1 VFDMEIIVK
10 GGYVFDPINGI
21 NGEKLDIGVKDGK
34 VVDPS
39 KIDERNAKVIDA
51 SGKVVMPG
59 GVDMHSHI
67 AGAKVNVG
75 RLLRPEDHY
84 VSFIKAIAG
93 VKRSGSGKTTPTVA
107 SIGYKYARMGWTTV
121 IEPATPPLKTRHTHE
136 ELNDI
141 PIIDKACFPLV
152 DSNWFVLDYLS
163 KGDVERCAAFI
174 AWLLEGLKGYALKLV
189 DPGVAE
195 LWSLGKGYGLD
206 LDDEIP
212 SFGITPKDII
222 LGLCKVNKML
232 KLPHSIHLHCNRLGI
247 PGNYTT
253 TLETMKTLE
262 GMGDGINV
270 HITHAQFNSY
280 KGDNWPALRSGAPE
294 IADYVNSHQ
303 HVSIDTGQIVF
314 GGATTMTA
322 DAPFEFALF
331 HMTPIRKWAG
341 SEVEVESASGIVPF
355 KYKKKSVVNA
365 VQWCIALELALLV
378 KDPWR
383 VVPTTDHPNGGP
395 FTRYPR
401 LISWL
406 MSKKARDELLE
417 KINKTARRRS
427 ILSDIDREY
436 SLYEIAISTRAAPA
450 KLLGLEGRKGHLG
463 EGADADIAVYDLN
476 PFEDLDNPE
485 KIVKAFKYAYCTIKD
500 GEIVVMNGKVAKTM
514 YGRTF
519 YVKSKATSED
529 LMKEVVSEVE
539 QKFKEWY
546 TVQFS
551 NYIIGEDEIRA
562 PEPIV
567 VGG

>member
-1 VFDMEIIVK
+1 MEIIVK
-10 GGYVFDPINGI
+10 GGYVFDPINGVK
-21 NGEKLDIGVKDGK
+21 GEKLDIGVKDGK
-34 VVDPS
+34 IVDPS
-39 KIDERNAKVIDA
+39 KLDERNAKVIDA
-51 SGKVVMPG
+51 RGKTVMPG
-59 GVDMHSHI
+59 GVDLHSHI
-67 AGAKVNVG
+67 AGPKVNVG

-84 VSFIKAIAG
+84 ISFIKAVTG
-93 VKRSGSGKTTPTVA
+93 VKRSGTGKTTPTVA

-141 PIIDKACFPLV
+141 PILDKACFPLV
-152 DSNWFVLDYLS
+152 DSNWFILDYIS
-163 KGDVERCAAFI
+163 KGEIEKCAAFV
-174 AWLLEGLKGYALKLV
+174 AWLLDAIKGYALKLV

-195 LWSLGKGYGLD
+195 LWSQGKGYGLD

-212 SFGITPKDII
+212 SFGITPREII
-222 LGLCKVNKML
+222 TGLCKVNRML
-232 KLPHSIHLHCNRLGI
+232 KLPHSIHVHCNRLGI
-247 PGNYTT
+247 PGNYST
-253 TLETMKTLE
+253 TLETMRALE
-262 GMGDGINV
+262 GMGDGITI

-294 IADYVNSHQ
+294 IADYVNAHE
-303 HVSIDTGQIVF
+303 HVSIDMGQVIF

-355 KYKKKSVVNA
+355 KYKKKSIVNA
-365 VQWCIALELALLV
+365 VQWCIGLELALLI

-406 MSKKARDELLE
+406 MSKKAREEVLE

-427 ILSDIDREY
+427 VLPDIDREY

-450 KLLGLEGRKGHLG
+450 KLLGLEDRKGQLG
-463 EGADADIAVYDLN
+463 EGADADIAIYDLD
-476 PFEDLDNPE
+476 PTKDLNDPDR
-485 KIVKAFKYAYCTIKD
+485 IVKAFKYAYCTIKN
-500 GEIVVMNGKVAKTM
+500 GEIVVMNGKIAKTS

-519 YVKSKATSED
+519 YVKSSVLDED
-529 LMKEVVSEVE
+529 LMKGVVSEVK

-546 TVQFS
+546 TVQLS
-551 NYIIGEDEIRA
+551 NYIIDESEIRH
-562 PEPIV
+562 PEPLV

>member
-1 VFDMEIIVK
+1 MEIIIK
-10 GGYVFDPINGI
+10 GGYVFDPINGVK
-21 NGEKLDIGVKDGK
+21 GEKLDIGVKDGK
-34 VVDPS
+34 IVDPS
-39 KIDERNAKVIDA
+39 KLDERNAKVIDA
-51 SGKVVMPG
+51 RGKTVMPG
-59 GVDMHSHI
+59 GVDIHSHI
-67 AGAKVNVG
+67 AGPKVNVG

-84 VSFIKAIAG
+84 ISFIKAITG
-93 VKRSGSGKTTPTVA
+93 VKRSGTGKTTPTVA
-107 SIGYKYARMGWTTV
+107 SIGYRYARMGWTTV

-141 PIIDKACFPLV
+141 PILDKACFPLV
-152 DSNWFVLDYLS
+152 DSNWFILDYIS
-163 KGDVERCAAFI
+163 KGEIEKCAAFV
-174 AWLLEGLKGYALKLV
+174 AWLLDAIKGYALKLV

-195 LWSLGKGYGLD
+195 LWSQGKGYGLD

-212 SFGITPKDII
+212 SFGITPREII
-222 LGLCKVNKML
+222 TGLCKVNRML
-232 KLPHSIHLHCNRLGI
+232 KLPHSIHVHCNRLGI
-247 PGNYTT
+247 PGNYST
-253 TLETMKTLE
+253 TLETMRALE
-262 GMGDGINV
+262 GMGDGITI

-294 IADYVNSHQ
+294 IADYVNAHE
-303 HVSIDTGQIVF
+303 HVSIDMGQVIF

-355 KYKKKSVVNA
+355 KYKKKSIVNA
-365 VQWCIALELALLV
+365 VQWCIGLELALLI

-383 VVPTTDHPNGGP
+383 VIPTTDHPNGGP

-406 MSKKARDELLE
+406 MSKKAREEVLE

-427 ILSDIDREY
+427 VLPDIDREY

-450 KLLGLEGRKGHLG
+450 KLLGLEDRKGQLG
-463 EGADADIAVYDLN
+463 EGADADIAIYDLD
-476 PFEDLDNPE
+476 PTKDLNDPDR
-485 KIVKAFKYAYCTIKD
+485 IVKAFKYAYCTIKN
-500 GEIVVMNGKVAKTM
+500 GETVVMNGKIAKTS

-519 YVKSKATSED
+519 YVKSSVLDEE
-529 LMKEVVSEVE
+529 LMKGVVSEVK

-551 NYIIGEDEIRA
+551 NYIIDESEIRH
-562 PEPIV
+562 PEPLV
-567 VGG
+567 MGG

>member
-1 VFDMEIIVK
+1 MEIIIK
-10 GGYVFDPINGI
+10 GGYVYDPLNGVK
-21 NGEKLDIGVKDGK
+21 GEKLDIGIKDGK
-34 VVDPS
+34 IVDPS
-39 KIDERNAKVIDA
+39 KLDERSAKVIDA

-59 GVDMHSHI
+59 GVDLHSHI

-84 VSFIKAIAG
+84 VSFIKAITG

-107 SIGYKYARMGWTTV
+107 TIGYKYARMGWTTV

-141 PIIDKACFPLV
+141 PILDKACFPLV

-163 KGDVERCAAFI
+163 KGEIEKCAAFI
-174 AWLLEGLKGYALKLV
+174 AWLLNALKGYALKLV

-206 LDDEIP
+206 FDDEIP
-212 SFGITPKDII
+212 SFGITPREIVT
-222 LGLCKVNKML
+222 GLCKVNKML

-247 PGNYTT
+247 PGNYST
-253 TLETMKTLE
+253 TLETMKALE
-262 GMGDGINV
+262 GMGDGISV
-270 HITHAQFNSY
+270 HVTHAQFNSY
-280 KGDNWPALRSGAPE
+280 KGDNWPALRSAASE
-294 IADYVNSHQ
+294 IADYVNGHR
-303 HVSIDTGQIVF
+303 HVSIDIGQIMF

-355 KYKKKSVVNA
+355 KYKKKSIVNA
-365 VQWCIALELALLV
+365 VQWCIGLELALLI

-383 VVPTTDHPNGGP
+383 VIPTTDHPNGGP

-406 MSKKARDELLE
+406 MSKKAREEVLE
-417 KINKTARRRS
+417 KINKTALRRS
-427 ILSDIDREY
+427 VLPDIEREY
-436 SLYEIAISTRAAPA
+436 TLYEIAISTRAAPA
-450 KLLGLEGRKGHLG
+450 KLLGLENKKGHLG
-463 EGADADIAVYDLN
+463 EGADADVAIYDLD
-476 PFEDLDNPE
+476 PTKDLTDPE
-485 KIVKAFKYAYCTIKD
+485 KIVKPFKYAYCTIKD
-500 GEIVVMNGKVAKTM
+500 GEIVVMNGKIAKTR

-519 YVKSKATSED
+519 YVRSQELDKD
-529 LMKEVVSEVE
+529 LVEEVE
-539 QKFKEWY
+539 KEIKQKFKEWY

-551 NYIIGEDEIRA
+551 NYIIDESEIRH

>member
-1 VFDMEIIVK
+1 
-10 GGYVFDPINGI
+10 
-21 NGEKLDIGVKDGK
+21 
-34 VVDPS
+34 
-39 KIDERNAKVIDA
+39 
-51 SGKVVMPG
+51 
-59 GVDMHSHI
+59 
-67 AGAKVNVG
+67 
-75 RLLRPEDHY
+75 
-84 VSFIKAIAG
+84 
-93 VKRSGSGKTTPTVA
+93 
-107 SIGYKYARMGWTTV
+107 
-121 IEPATPPLKTRHTHE
+121 
-136 ELNDI
+136 
-141 PIIDKACFPLV
+141 
-152 DSNWFVLDYLS
+152 LDYLS

-174 AWLLEGLKGYALKLV
+174 AWLLEGLKGYAIKLV

-212 SFGITPKDII
+212 SFGITPREII

-253 TLETMKTLE
+253 TLETMKALE

-331 HMTPIRKWAG
+331 HITSIRKWAG

-383 VVPTTDHPNGGP
+383 VIPTTDHPNGGP
-395 FTRYPR
+395 FTKYPR

-450 KLLGLEGRKGHLG
+450 KLLGLEDRKGHLG
-463 EGADADIAVYDLN
+463 EGADADIAVYDLD
-476 PFEDLDNPE
+476 PFMDLDNPE
-485 KIVKAFKYAYCTIKD
+485 KIVKAFKHAYCTIKD

-519 YVKSKATSED
+519 YVKSKAMSED
-529 LMKEVVSEVE
+529 LMKEVVSEVK

-551 NYIIGEDEIRA
+551 NYIIGEDEIRTL
-562 PEPIV
+562 EPIV

>member
-1 VFDMEIIVK
+1 MEILIK
-10 GGYVFDPINGI
+10 GGYVFDPINGVK
-21 NGEKLDIGVKDGK
+21 GEKLDIGVKDGK
-34 VVDPS
+34 IVEASEV
-39 KIDERNAKVIDA
+39 DERSAKVIDA

-59 GVDMHSHI
+59 GVDLHSHI

-84 VSFIKAIAG
+84 ISFIKAITG
-93 VKRSGSGKTTPTVA
+93 VKRSGTGKTTPTVA
-107 SIGYKYARMGWTTV
+107 PIGYKYARMGWTTV
-121 IEPATPPLKTRHTHE
+121 IEPASPPLKTRHTHE

-141 PIIDKACFPLV
+141 PILDKACFPLV

-163 KGDVERCAAFI
+163 KGEVEKCAAFI
-174 AWLLEGLKGYALKLV
+174 AWLLDAIKGYALKLV

-212 SFGITPKDII
+212 SFGITPREII
-222 LGLCKVNKML
+222 TGLCKVNRML
-232 KLPHSIHLHCNRLGI
+232 KLPHSIHVHCNRLGI

-253 TLETMKTLE
+253 TLETMKALE
-262 GMGDGINV
+262 GMGDGIV
-270 HITHAQFNSY
+270 IHVTHAQFNSY

-294 IADYVNSHQ
+294 IADYVNSHD
-303 HVSIDTGQIVF
+303 HVSVDIGQIMF

-331 HMTPIRKWAG
+331 HMTPIKKWAG

-355 KYKKKSVVNA
+355 KYKKRSVVNA
-365 VQWCIALELALLV
+365 VQWCIGLELALLI

-383 VVPTTDHPNGGP
+383 VIPTTDHPNGGP

-406 MSKKARDELLE
+406 MSKKAREEVFE
-417 KINKTARRRS
+417 KINKTAKRRS
-427 ILSDIDREY
+427 VLPDIDREY
-436 SLYEIAISTRAAPA
+436 SLYEIAIVTRAAPA
-450 KLLGLEGRKGHLG
+450 KLLGLEERKGHLG
-463 EGADADIAVYDLN
+463 EGADADIAIYDLD
-476 PFEDLDNPE
+476 PAEGAKDPE

-500 GEIVVMNGKVAKTM
+500 GEIVVMNGKIAKTT

-519 YVKSKATSED
+519 YVKSKALGED
-529 LMKEVVSEVE
+529 LMKEVEEEVK
-539 QKFKEWY
+539 QRFKEWY
-546 TVQFS
+546 TIQFS
-551 NYIIGEDEIRA
+551 NYIIDESEIRY

>member
-1 VFDMEIIVK
+1 MEIIVK
-10 GGYVFDPINGI
+10 GGYVFDPINGVK
-21 NGEKLDIGVKDGK
+21 GEKLDIGVKDGK
-34 VVDPS
+34 IVDPS
-39 KIDERNAKVIDA
+39 KLDERNAKVIDA
-51 SGKVVMPG
+51 RGKTVMPG
-59 GVDMHSHI
+59 GVDLHSHI
-67 AGAKVNVG
+67 AGPKVNVG

-84 VSFIKAIAG
+84 ISFIKAITG
-93 VKRSGSGKTTPTVA
+93 VKRSGTGKTTPTVA

-141 PIIDKACFPLV
+141 PILDKACFPLV
-152 DSNWFVLDYLS
+152 DSNWFILDYIS
-163 KGDVERCAAFI
+163 KGEIEKCAAFV
-174 AWLLEGLKGYALKLV
+174 AWLLDAIKGYALKLV
-189 DPGVAE
+189 NPGVAE
-195 LWSLGKGYGLD
+195 LWSQGKGYGLD

-212 SFGITPKDII
+212 SFGITPREII
-222 LGLCKVNKML
+222 TGLCKVNRML
-232 KLPHSIHLHCNRLGI
+232 KLPHSIHVHCNRLGI
-247 PGNYTT
+247 PGNYST
-253 TLETMKTLE
+253 TLETMRALE
-262 GMGDGINV
+262 GMDDGITI

-294 IADYVNSHQ
+294 IADYVNAHE
-303 HVSIDTGQIVF
+303 HVSIDMGQVIF

-355 KYKKKSVVNA
+355 KYKKKSIVNA
-365 VQWCIALELALLV
+365 VQWCIGLELALLI

-383 VVPTTDHPNGGP
+383 VIPTTDHPNGGP

-406 MSKKARDELLE
+406 MSKKAREEVLE

-427 ILSDIDREY
+427 VLPDIDREY

-450 KLLGLEGRKGHLG
+450 KLLGLEDRKGQLS
-463 EGADADIAVYDLN
+463 EGADADIAIYDLD
-476 PFEDLDNPE
+476 PTKDLNDPDT
-485 KIVKAFKYAYCTIKD
+485 IVKAFKYAYCTIKN
-500 GEIVVMNGKVAKTM
+500 GEIVVMNGKIAKTS

-519 YVKSKATSED
+519 YVKSSVLDED
-529 LMKEVVSEVE
+529 LMKGVVSEVK

-551 NYIIGEDEIRA
+551 NYIIDESEIRH
-562 PEPIV
+562 PEPLV